1 MQQEVKENKRFKISD
16 RSVSSDKLFANPK
29 LTPTVGAGGQY
40 SVTPQKPQQSSW
52 ERLAEGL
59 GSMMGAAGA
68 IQQSTVAANEASEK
82 VVGEMTDREFQ
93 DAVAKAQEAQDVEK
107 GMFDAG
113 KFVDKLTRTG
123 SASIAENPLTYTR
136 GLQAAGLRVGRE
148 EYAPLVEQRLMDAR
162 KNMAANPD
170 ASYSIEQIQGEVKQE
185 LMDKYGMEGTFSM
198 QRGFEKAISSEMKAQ
213 KIRDINEKDRLQ
225 KVRREGESSIAIGVA
240 MDKMV
245 GADSATRKEIMKDLN
260 MQLNDLPTAAIIK
273 ASAKVVRD
281 AELDSPETLSE
292 MQKIFA
298 EDGNKL
304 GGYPLNS
311 PVFSSVRTLMNDL
324 QERAEGKVIRDNNK
338 EKVDLQRGM
347 DADVNA
353 IRNVTNNTFADT
365 GIKPVE
371 GLDMN
376 RVYDDKQTMLNDYRN
391 AVMANIPKG
400 KNHLY
405 SDVVYSEVDATED
418 QIKNRKESEVKVQ
431 AGIDLSVAK
440 QLASTDM
447 FNFKQEV
454 GKGTREAIARDDLPS
469 LRAHQSADQ
478 HFTDSLL
485 NIQRDLEDGVMP
497 EGIVLPKNSQGEEE
511 SWDSMSDKSRQRA
524 LSDLIKKREYE
535 ARSILGEG
543 LGEKDAIDRR
553 DIDDDYKALE
563 EKAKGSSFKSN
574 YKAMEIP
581 SRVKRGFG
589 LDDYIDF
596 HVANAASGNPE
607 SRSHLKSKD
616 QQEKLSKAIDVSLDV
631 LKHKKIYTD
640 EYIGRFGLDEGDFPD
655 RIIASSDIWT
665 DKSNKKLNVRIWGD
679 DKEKINDFVVN
690 AKKHYSYSFDDFSN
704 LTDNG
709 YFTPSGKL
717 HGWTLS
723 KAEVGEMYVDIS
735 DQPDRDKAKAEVIK
749 SIQRFVP
756 SYDEKDFER
765 VQRAYEE

>member
-1 MQQEVKENKRFKISD
+1 MQQEVKDNKRFKISD
-16 RSVSSDKLFANPK
+16 RSVSADNLFANPK

-198 QRGFEKAISSEMKAQ
+198 QRGFEKAIASEMKAQ
-213 KIRDINEKDRLQ
+213 KIRDINEQDRLT
-225 KVRREGESSIAIGVA
+225 RSRMENDGAMAWSVA
-240 MDKMV
+240 MEKMD
-245 GADSATRKEIMKDLN
+245 GSPA
-260 MQLNDLPTAAIIK
+260 
-273 ASAKVVRD
+273 D
-281 AELDSPETLSE
+281 AETMADFNRLTASSTPQEVIKMMAKSIRDTAIDSPDDLGKIEKFFRESGHSVAGYPLDSPAFASVRILIDDL
-292 MQKIFA
+292 QDRA
-298 EDGNKL
+298 ED
-304 GGYPLNS
+304 
-311 PVFSSVRTLMNDL
+311 
-324 QERAEGKVIRDNNK
+324 KVIRDNGK
-338 EKVDLQRGM
+338 EKSDLKRKM
-347 DADVNA
+347 SADVDA
-353 IRNVTNNTFADT
+353 IRNVTNNTFTDT
-365 GIKPVE
+365 GVDPVE
-371 GLDMN
+371 GLDMD
-376 RVYDDKQTMLNDYRN
+376 RVYEDKQTMLNDYRN

-400 KNHLY
+400 KKHLY
-405 SDVVYSEVDATED
+405 SSVVYSEVDATED
-418 QIKNRKESEVKVQ
+418 HMKNRKESEVKVQ

-440 QLASTDM
+440 QLASTEM

-485 NIQRDLEDGVMP
+485 NIQRDLGDGVMP

-616 QQEKLSKAIDVSLDV
+616 QQDKLGKAIDVSLDV
-631 LKHKKIYTD
+631 LKHEKIYTD